1 MRQSRPNGARARA
14 GDKEP
19 MNTKT
24 LSLLLLAAP
33 TSLVAQDVVPRP
45 TRMTPTSGRFVL
57 TARTEVV
64 ARGAARLEASLLRD
78 YLRPATGFE
87 LPVVDRARTG
97 AITLRLDRA
106 LKEAGDEGYALDVRA
121 KGILLRARTRA
132 GLFYGIQSLRQL
144 LPPQIYRRASVTGV
158 DWTIPAVA
166 IEDRPRFAWRG
177 SHLDVGRHFMPKEFV
192 LKHLELMAQHK
203 LNVFHWHLTEDQ
215 GWRIE
220 IKKYPRLTEVG
231 AWRRESVL
239 PPWTP
244 DPSQRKFDGT
254 PHGGFYTQDE
264 VREVVAFAAARH
276 ITVVPEIEMPGHAR
290 AAIAAYPALGNFP
303 ETRPEVAT
311 TWGIHPV
318 VFSVEDG
325 TLTFLKDVLDEV
337 LVLFPSP
344 FIHVGG
350 DECPKEE
357 WARAPSALARLE
369 TLGFVPEGTTGA
381 DLQGYRNEQGQPA
394 PHPALH
400 KLQSWFVSQID
411 AYLTAKGRR
420 LVGWD
425 EILEGGLAPG
435 ATVMSWRGEQGGI
448 DAARQGHDVVM
459 APNSHTYL
467 DHYQAEVGVP
477 GFREPYAHRGFTS
490 LEKVYSYEPVPAA
503 LGPAEAK
510 HVLGSQAQ
518 MWTEFTNDA
527 KQVEYMLWPRLAAMA
542 EVLWTAKDRRDFGDF
557 QKRSPSE
564 LGRLAVQDVNYRRE
578 GGPRWPY

>member
-1 MRQSRPNGARARA
+1 M
-14 GDKEP
+14 K
-19 MNTKT
+19 TKT
-24 LSLLLLAAP
+24 LSLFLLATAP
-33 TSLVAQDVVPRP
+33 TSLAAQDIVPRP
-45 TRMTPTSGRFVL
+45 VHVDRLQGRFVL
-57 TARTEVV
+57 GARTQI
-64 ARGAARLEASLLRD
+64 AASGAARLEATMLRD

-87 LPVVDRARTG
+87 LPVVTQGRTG
-97 AITLRLDRA
+97 SISLVLDPALRR
-106 LKEAGDEGYALDVRA
+106 AGDEGYELEVRPR
-121 KGILLRARTRA
+121 GILIRARARA

-144 LPPQIYRRASVTGV
+144 LRPEIYRQAKVQDV
-158 DWTIPAVA
+158 AWTISCVR
-166 IEDRPRFAWRG
+166 IEDRPRFVWRG

-220 IKKYPRLTEVG
+220 IKKYPRLTELG
-231 AWRRESVL
+231 AWRRESIL

-254 PHGGFYTQDE
+254 PHGGFYTQED

-276 ITVVPEIEMPGHAR
+276 IRVLPEIEMPGHAR
-290 AAIAAYPALGNFP
+290 AAIAAYPQLGNFP

-311 TWGIHPV
+311 TWGIHPI
-318 VFSVEDG
+318 VFGVEDG
-325 TLTFLKDVLDEV
+325 TLSFLKDVLDEV
-337 LVLFPSP
+337 LELFPSP
-344 FIHVGG
+344 FIHIGG

-357 WARAPSALARLE
+357 WSRAPSALARMKK
-369 TLGFVPEGTTGA
+369 LGLLPESATAA
-381 DLQGYRNEQGQPA
+381 DLQDYKDENGKPA

-400 KLQSWFVSQID
+400 KLQSWFVSEID
-411 AYLTAKGRR
+411 AYLTSKGRR

-448 DAARQGHDVVM
+448 DAALQGHDVVM
-459 APNSHTYL
+459 APNGHTYL
-467 DHYQAEVGVP
+467 DYYQADAAAP

-490 LEKVYSYEPVPAA
+490 LERVYGYEPVPAA
-503 LGPAEAK
+503 LPADK
-510 HVLGSQAQ
+510 VGHVLGSQAQ
-518 MWTEFTNDA
+518 MWTEFTNDG

-542 EVLWTAKDRRDFGDF
+542 EVLWTPKDGRDFSDF
-557 QKRSPSE
+557 QKRSVSD
-564 LGRLAVQDVNYRRE
+564 LARLAVEDVNYRRE